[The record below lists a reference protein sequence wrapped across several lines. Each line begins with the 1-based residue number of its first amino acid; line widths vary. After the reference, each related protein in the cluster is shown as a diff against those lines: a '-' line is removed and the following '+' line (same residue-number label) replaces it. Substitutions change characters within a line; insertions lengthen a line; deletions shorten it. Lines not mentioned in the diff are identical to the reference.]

1 MTDRMQSQRRELEP
15 PLLHDVHRTLSLTL
29 KCLPEG
35 IKSHSGDPC
44 LSIVIFPNVSFSKDF
59 NKQGPKYSHKMKHIY
74 LADH

>member
-1 MTDRMQSQRRELEP
+1 MEP
-15 PLLHDVHRTLSLTL
+15 PLLQDVHRTLSLTL

-44 LSIVIFPNVSFSKDF
+44 LSIVTSPNVSFSKDF